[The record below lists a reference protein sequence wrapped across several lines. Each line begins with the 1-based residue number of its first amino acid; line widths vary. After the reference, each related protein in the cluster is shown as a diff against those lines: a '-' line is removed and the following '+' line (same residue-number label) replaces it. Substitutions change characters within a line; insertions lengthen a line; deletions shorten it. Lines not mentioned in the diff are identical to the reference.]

1 MHGKAGFPDVTK
13 IFLHNFG
20 KGVFMYTNILS
31 GTMKGMEAALI
42 HVEVDASF
50 GLPVFDIVGN
60 MSGEVKEA
68 RERVRIAL
76 KNIGMQ
82 VPNLRLTVN
91 LSPAQIRKEGT
102 AFDLP
107 IAVGVLTATES
118 LSVENLDDTLL
129 IGELGLNGEIKG
141 VQGVLP
147 IVKYA
152 MECGLKR
159 VIVPEENVKE
169 GAFIQGI
176 EVYGVSNLNQVLDI
190 LMGVDGLKPYQMD
203 VESIFAEESIKST
216 YDFKDVQGQY
226 MARRASEIA
235 AAGFHHLLMIGPPG
249 AGKTMIARR
258 IPGILPPLSMEESM
272 EISSVYSV
280 AGKLDGRRPFITRRP
295 FLYPHHTTS
304 ERAMVGGGKVPKP
317 GIISLAHRAVLF
329 LDELP
334 EFPRGVLEVLRQ
346 PMEDKV
352 VQIARSQAVYTYPAN
367 FMLVAAGNPCPCGY
381 FPDRNK
387 CRCTEQEIQKY
398 LGKISGPIL
407 DRMDL
412 CCEMSAVNIEE
423 LRADESGEDSMTI
436 RNRVLEAWEIQKKRF
451 AGTDYHF
458 NADMR
463 PQDVKKYCVLEPEA
477 EVTLQKLFKKLSLSA
492 RSYHR
497 LLKVGRTIADLEQ
510 CEKIEDRHLK
520 EAACYRINLLK
531 GMDV

>member
-1 MHGKAGFPDVTK
+1 
-13 IFLHNFG
+13 
-20 KGVFMYTNILS
+20 MYTNVLS

-42 HVEVDASF
+42 QVEVDASF
-50 GLPVFDIVGN
+50 GLPVFDMVGN

-82 VPNLRLTVN
+82 LPNLRLTVN

-107 IAVGVLTATES
+107 IAVGVLAATEI
-118 LSVENLDDTLL
+118 LCVEGMEETML

-141 VQGVLP
+141 VKGVLP
-147 IVKYA
+147 IVKFA
-152 MECGLKR
+152 MESGLKR
-159 VIVPEENVKE
+159 VIIPWDNVKE

-176 EVYGVSNLNQVLDI
+176 EVYGVSHLNQVLDI
-190 LMGVDGLKPYQMD
+190 LMGVGKAEPYCLD
-203 VESIFAEESIKST
+203 VGSIFAEESTKRV

-226 MARRASEIA
+226 MARRAAEIA
-235 AAGFHHLLMIGPPG
+235 AAGFHHLMMIGPPG

-258 IPGILPPLSMEESM
+258 IPGIMPPLSMEESM

-280 AGKLDGRRPFITRRP
+280 AGKLDSKQPFITKRP

-304 ERAMVGGGKVPKP
+304 EHAMIGGGKVPRP

-329 LDELP
+329 LDEFP
-334 EFPRGVLEVLRQ
+334 EFPRSVLEVLRQ
-346 PMEDKV
+346 PMEDKS
-352 VQIARSQAVYTYPAN
+352 VQIARSQAIYTYPAN

-387 CRCTEQEIQKY
+387 CKCTEQEIQKY

-407 DRMDL
+407 DRVDL
-412 CCEMSAVNIEE
+412 CCEMSAVNFEE
-423 LRADESGEDSMTI
+423 LRGKESGEDSSTI
-436 RNRVLEAWEIQKKRF
+436 RSRVLEAWAIQKERF
-451 AGTDYHF
+451 ANTQYHF
-458 NADMR
+458 NADIQS
-463 PQDVKKYCVLEPEA
+463 QDIKKYCLLEPKA
-477 EVTLQKLFKKLSLSA
+477 EVTLQKLFRKLSLSA

-497 LLKVGRTIADLEQ
+497 LLKVSRTIADLDYR
-510 CEKIEDRHLK
+510 EKIADRHLK
-520 EAACYRINLLK
+520 EAACYRMNILR
-531 GMDV
+531 GTEVW